1 MGVFTRNKSPSPRQ
15 VLLGRGN
22 VQKRPRQDTQQPSN
36 STRPMKRSRKD
47 SFGPSLARNE
57 EVEDAHSDMDEDEDF
72 HGSGA
77 VTLNTFV
84 GPLTVDARV
93 AIAVQHLLF
102 DTPEHPLYA
111 GHMDAIIS
119 QCDGGSI
126 AESGYQLQRMCELVH
141 AQATELNVVPKGSQ
155 LEEEVRTAWAKK
167 QGQALGEQIN
177 GTATFPDAISAMIM
191 AQPEHD
197 RSSEKIKDILRAVED
212 KCDKQAQVT
221 VGEGNVP
228 QASADPDEHLV
239 LPYHPDI
246 DAPAATASKPDATYR
261 PLSATFLQPFSAI
274 PYQAVPAAEQISKTG
289 LAAKSTG
296 FNQRGFSAGSVAEK
310 VIPSKPAA
318 EATRSFPRSVSAFST
333 GEPPNGREF
342 GSSDQEEPGQEQNS
356 VQNRNGTGAN
366 GRYPYGHPLH
376 NWIVKPAVKV
386 EESEQDDN
394 TSVNSTSAQNVAADV
409 STAPKS
415 LQQDGGGPASSASA
429 AGVPA
434 SSASAAGV
442 PPDTGSLRHP
452 LQQVVPPGCVV
463 LSTLHVN
470 NKHGTVTNAIKSEFQ
485 AFGCKNPK
493 RLSGDRWLVRLGS
506 LEFAR
511 EAASRTFNFDLHGVK
526 NQIKPRLH
534 TDPQVFTAGVPTS
547 TSMPDLLLSISAL
560 YKRPFCLQYSD
571 KSRFSLLMVLTLSER
586 ILVDT
591 FQVKVATNGSST
603 TVHFAETHV
612 PVGHLAVVPTPPQ
625 AQNYHLNTPPTA
637 DPN

>member
-36 STRPMKRSRKD
+36 VTRPMKRSRKD

-57 EVEDAHSDMDEDEDF
+57 EVEVEDAHSDMDEDEDF

-77 VTLNTFV
+77 VTLHTIV

-102 DTPEHPLYA
+102 DGPEHPLYA

-119 QCDGGSI
+119 QCDGSSI
-126 AESGYQLQRMCELVH
+126 AESGYQLQRMCEVVR
-141 AQATELNVVPKGSQ
+141 ASAAELNMVPKGSQ
-155 LEEEVRTAWAKK
+155 LEDEIRTVWARK
-167 QGQALGEQIN
+167 QAQALAEHMN
-177 GTATFPDAISAMIM
+177 GTATFPDAITAMIM

-197 RSSEKIKDILRAVED
+197 RSSEKIKNILRAVED
-212 KCDKQAQVT
+212 RCDKQAQAP
-221 VGEGNVP
+221 VGEGKVP
-228 QASADPDEHLV
+228 QASAGPDEHLP
-239 LPYHPDI
+239 LPHHPNLEP
-246 DAPAATASKPDATYR
+246 PAATASKPDATYR

-274 PYQAVPAAEQISKTG
+274 PYQAGPTAEQISKTG
-289 LAAKSTG
+289 LAAQSTG

-310 VIPSKPAA
+310 VVPSGPLP
-318 EATRSFPRSVSAFST
+318 EATRPFSRSVSAFST
-333 GEPPNGREF
+333 GEPPSVSKTA
-342 GSSDQEEPGQEQNS
+342 SSNREEPGQKQS
-356 VQNRNGTGAN
+356 AVQNRNGTGAAN

-394 TSVNSTSAQNVAADV
+394 TPVNSTSARNVAADV

-415 LQQDGGGPASSASA
+415 LPQNGGG
-429 AGVPA
+429 PA

-442 PPDTGSLRHP
+442 PPDTGSRHHP
-452 LQQVVPPGCVV
+452 LQQVVPPSCVV
-463 LSTLHVN
+463 LDTLNVH
-470 NKHGTVTNAIKSEFQ
+470 NKNGRVTNAIMSEFQ
-485 AFGCKNPK
+485 AFGCKDPK
-493 RLSGDRWLVRLGS
+493 RLSFGRWLVRLGS
-506 LEFAR
+506 LKAAR
-511 EAASRTFNFDLHGVK
+511 AAASRTFNFESHGVK
-526 NQIKPRLH
+526 RQAKPRLY
-534 TDPQVFTAGVPTS
+534 TDPQVFTATVSTS
-547 TSMPDLLLSISAL
+547 TSMLDLLLSISTL

-591 FQVKVATNGSST
+591 FQVEVATNGSSNT
-603 TVHFAETHV
+603 ELFTETRF
-612 PVGHLAVVPTPPQ
+612 PVADLKIVPTPVQ
-625 AQNYHLNTPPTA
+625 AQPYHLNSPPTA
-637 DPN
+637 V